1 MSALSPVLT
10 VIAIVLM
17 VIAFGGMMMDSNNRY
32 PGPMIGVAL
41 ALMLLAW
48 MITPAEARDDGR
60 YAGSPL
66 KGWFDQLKSGKGLC
80 CSDSDGFAVQDP
92 DWDSKDGHYRVRLG
106 GKWID
111 VPDEAVIREPN
122 RAGMTMVWPINAYE
136 GTTIRCFMP
145 GSMT

>member
-1 MSALSPVLT
+1 MNALPPILIVVAVFLG
-10 VIAIVLM
+10 VVAIC
-17 VIAFGGMMMDSNNRY
+17 GMMNDSNNRY
-32 PGPMIGVAL
+32 PGPMLGVAL
-41 ALMLLAW
+41 VLILLSW
-48 MITPAEARDDGR
+48 MIAPAEARDDGR
-60 YAGSPL
+60 YAASPL

-80 CSDSDGFAVQDP
+80 CSDADGFAVQDP

-111 VPDEAVIREPN
+111 VPDEAVITEPN
-122 RAGMTMVWPINAYE
+122 RAGMTMVWPINGYE